1 MNPYLS
7 AVNQKLF
14 FCNLLL
20 KQGVKGEP
28 EKSSSVQ
35 SNVQSSTQLEEAL
48 CQSALYQLE
57 AAYGQYLREIAATYQ
72 FKSPETVSSAESL
85 ATALFSINKHPAEAQ
100 EILSLLE
107 QKNSWLSQLLN
118 AHKSLSSISSQLAT
132 PSASNSAVSGSNN
145 SPIAVVE
152 VKQLDDIDTLGYELL
167 MNWHKAFV
175 EMVNRHREMMVE
187 C

>member
-20 KQGVKGEP
+20 KQGTNGGT
-28 EKSSSVQ
+28 EKPSSAQ
-35 SNVQSSTQLEEAL
+35 LNAQLEEAL

-57 AAYGQYLREIAATYQ
+57 AAYGHYLREIAVTYQ
-72 FKSPETVSSAESL
+72 FKSPETVSSVESLAESL
-85 ATALFSINKHPAEAQ
+85 ASINKHPAEAQ
-100 EILSLLE
+100 EIQSLLE
-107 QKNSWLSQLLN
+107 QNDTWLSQLLN
-118 AHKSLSSISSQLAT
+118 AHQRLSTISSQPAKS
-132 PSASNSAVSGSNN
+132 PASN

-152 VKQLDDIDTLGYELL
+152 VKQLDEVATLDYQLL
-167 MNWHKAFV
+167 SSWHKSFV
-175 EMVNRHREMMVE
+175 EMVNRHRELMVE

>member
-20 KQGVKGEP
+20 KQGANGES
-28 EKSSSVQ
+28 EKLSPV
-35 SNVQSSTQLEEAL
+35 QLEQAL

-57 AAYGQYLREIAATYQ
+57 AAYGYYLQEIAATYQ
-72 FKSPETVSSAESL
+72 FKSPETVSSVESL
-85 ATALFSINKHPAEAQ
+85 ADSLSSINKHPAEAQ
-100 EILSLLE
+100 EIHSLLE
-107 QKNSWLSQLLN
+107 QKGTWLSQLLN
-118 AHKSLSSISSQLAT
+118 AHKCLSTISSQ
-132 PSASNSAVSGSNN
+132 SEKSSVSN
-145 SPIAVVE
+145 SPIAIVE
-152 VKQLDDIDTLGYELL
+152 VKQLDDVETLDYDLL
-167 MNWHKAFV
+167 GSWHKSFA

>member
-20 KQGVKGEP
+20 KQGTGGEP
-28 EKSSSVQ
+28 EKPLAV
-35 SNVQSSTQLEEAL
+35 QLEQAL

-57 AAYGQYLREIAATYQ
+57 AAYGYYLQEIAATYQ
-72 FKSPETVSSAESL
+72 FKSPETVSSVESL
-85 ATALFSINKHPAEAQ
+85 ADSLSSINKHPAEAQ
-100 EILSLLE
+100 EIQSLLE
-107 QKNSWLSQLLN
+107 QKNTWLSQLLS
-118 AHKSLSSISSQLAT
+118 AHKRLSTISSQAEK
-132 PSASNSAVSGSNN
+132 SSVSN
-145 SPIAVVE
+145 SPIAIVE
-152 VKQLDDIDTLGYELL
+152 VKQLDNVETLDYDLL
-167 MNWHKAFV
+167 GSWHKSFV

>member
-20 KQGVKGEP
+20 KQGANGGAGKP
-28 EKSSSVQ
+28 SSA
-35 SNVQSSTQLEEAL
+35 QLEEAL

-57 AAYGQYLREIAATYQ
+57 TAYGHYLREIAATYQ

-85 ATALFSINKHPAEAQ
+85 ADALSSINKHPAEAQ
-100 EILSLLE
+100 EIQSLLE
-107 QKNSWLSQLLN
+107 QKRTWLSQLLN
-118 AHKSLSSISSQLAT
+118 SHKRLSTVSSQLVT
-132 PSASNSAVSGSNN
+132 PPASN

-152 VKQLDDIDTLGYELL
+152 VKQLDDVETLGYELL
-167 MNWHKAFV
+167 SSWHKSFV
-175 EMVNRHREMMVE
+175 EMVNRHRELMVE